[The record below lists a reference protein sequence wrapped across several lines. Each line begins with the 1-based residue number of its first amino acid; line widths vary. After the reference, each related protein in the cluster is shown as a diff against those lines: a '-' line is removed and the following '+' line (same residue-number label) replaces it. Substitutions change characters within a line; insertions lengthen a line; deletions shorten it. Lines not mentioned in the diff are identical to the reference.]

1 MNIDI
6 IKKLSDNDTLIIL
19 GRKEDP
25 FGQYLQ
31 NQNEKSYLKSI
42 FKKKAKPVIINQY
55 KRWIFILP
63 VEEGKKP
70 LHEVLEEIRKGGKNI
85 VSALNEN
92 HLKKACITDLT
103 GNPSFLTALIEG
115 IALGNYQF
123 NKYFTKS
130 DKEENSLK
138 TLLVFSDELKKKQLD
153 ELNYLISAVYQA
165 RDLVNE
171 PLSHLTA
178 VQLAAEIEKMGKEA
192 GFSVEVFHKKK
203 IESLRMGGLL
213 AVNKGSIDPP
223 TFSILTWKPE
233 KPKNKKPIVLV
244 GKGIVFDSGG
254 LSLKPT
260 FESMDYMKSDMA
272 GAAAVAG
279 TMFALAK
286 AGIPVYTIG
295 LIPSTDNR
303 PDGNAYA
310 PGDVIKMFDGTT
322 VEVLNTDAEGRMILA
337 DALSWAK
344 KYNPELV
351 ITIATLTG
359 AAQAAIGNNG
369 IVAMGNSGRDV
380 FDKLKHSGD
389 MVFERI
395 AEFPFWNDYAEL
407 LKSDIA
413 DIKNIGGRYAGAI
426 TGGKFLEHFTDYP
439 FIHLDIAGPS
449 YNKTCDSYRGKGGSG
464 VGIRLLYDFLK
475 NISLIQKPVSK

>member
-1 MNIDI
+1 MNIELV
-6 IKKLSDNDTLIIL
+6 KKLNHNDNLIII
-19 GRKEDP
+19 GRENDP
-25 FGQYLQ
+25 FGRFLK
-31 NQNEKSYLKSI
+31 NKNERDYLKGV
-42 FKKKAKPVIINQY
+42 FEKKARPVAINQY
-55 KRWIFILP
+55 NRWIFVLP
-63 VEEGKKP
+63 VKENKKP
-70 LHEVLEEIRKGGKNI
+70 PHEVLEEIRKDAKNLLHDI
-85 VSALNEN
+85 NGNNINKICV
-92 HLKKACITDLT
+92 TDLT
-103 GNPSFLTALIEG
+103 ANPSFQTALIEG

-130 DKEENSLK
+130 KKEENSLK
-138 TLLVFSDELKKKQLD
+138 TLQVCSGELKRKEID
-153 ELNYLISAVYQA
+153 ELNNLIGAVYKA

-171 PLSHLTA
+171 PLSYLTA
-178 VQLAAEIEKMGKEA
+178 VKLAEEIEKMGKES

-233 KPKNKKPIVLV
+233 KAKNKKPLVLV
-244 GKGIVFDSGG
+244 GKGIVFDTGG

-260 FESMDYMKSDMA
+260 FENMDYMKSDMA

-279 TMFALAK
+279 TFYALASS
-286 AGIPVYTIG
+286 GIPVYAIG

-310 PGDVIKMFDGTT
+310 PGDVIRMFDGST
-322 VEVLNTDAEGRMILA
+322 VEVLNSDAEGRMILA

-344 KYNPELV
+344 RYKPELV
-351 ITIATLTG
+351 ITVATLTG

-369 IVAMGNSGRDV
+369 IVAMGNPEREV
-380 FDKLKHSGD
+380 FEKLKYSGE
-389 MVFERI
+389 MAFERL
-395 AEFPFWNDYAEL
+395 AEFPFWNDYNES

-413 DIKNIGGRYAGAI
+413 DLKNIGGRYAGAI
-426 TGGKFLEHFTDYP
+426 TAGKFLEHFTDYP

-449 YNKTCDSYRGKGGSG
+449 FNKTVDSYRGKGGSG
-464 VGIRLLYDFLK
+464 IGIRLLYDFLK
-475 NISLIQKPVSK
+475 NW